1 MTTPTSTDVASPSRS
16 LAKPWLK
23 SLAAV
28 VGTSILL
35 AVLVIAFA
43 LPAARSGPHDV
54 PIGVVGTPEQI
65 LGFER
70 AAQGFT
76 VHIYASPA
84 DARTAIANR
93 DIYGALVLDSPTD
106 VDVLYATAASPAV
119 AARC

>member
-1 MTTPTSTDVASPSRS
+1 MTTLTSTDVASPSRS
-16 LAKPWLK
+16 PAKPWLK

-70 AAQGFT
+70 AAKGFT